1 MKRNLVSLIDE
12 YKNNIIEK
20 TSTENDNIEENEND
34 NFVNDKKIDNTV
46 CETQNVNIGLI
57 SFGDWVKKYKDVF
70 QSISRVKLLTFKVDE
85 MDGDNNLL
93 FKAPSKTIK
102 NLYEPFIVKRA
113 MKVNVPDI
121 RPIDIYFF
129 DHDVFKITYDITE
142 FVQDKSITTLMK
154 VYCAK
159 RNNIITFC
167 VNVKKSDTENILTIP
182 YSTIVIKNNIE
193 YIALIFPNIKK
204 ITDGILSEIDSEAIQ
219 LFYTP
224 YIKERNNILENIN
237 LIEWLLNIQKDVID
251 LGHQLKIDNVIQLTL
266 RLKDSTIDI

>member
-12 YKNNIIEK
+12 YKNNIEKIYEKDNVEKNNNYDNVIEI
-20 TSTENDNIEENEND
+20 NDTVNKIED
-34 NFVNDKKIDNTV
+34 
-46 CETQNVNIGLI
+46 VNIGLI
-57 SFGDWVKKYKDVF
+57 SFGDWVKKFKDVF
-70 QSISRVKLLTFKVDE
+70 QSISKIKLLTFKVDE

-142 FVQDKSITTLMK
+142 FTQDKSITTIMK

-167 VNVKKSDTENILTIP
+167 VNMKKSDTENFLTIP
-182 YSTIVIKNNIE
+182 YSTIVIKNNID
-193 YIALIFPNIKK
+193 YITLKFPNIEK
-204 ITDGILSEIDSEAIQ
+204 ITNGISTEIDSEAIQ

-251 LGHQLKIDNVIQLTL
+251 IGHQLKIDNVIQLTL
-266 RLKDSTIDI
+266 KLRDSTIDI